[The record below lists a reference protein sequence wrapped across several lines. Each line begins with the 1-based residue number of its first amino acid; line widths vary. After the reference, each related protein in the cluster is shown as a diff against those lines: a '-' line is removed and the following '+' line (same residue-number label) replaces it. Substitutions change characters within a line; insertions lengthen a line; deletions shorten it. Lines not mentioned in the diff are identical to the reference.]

1 MNKILFVDL
10 LATGTNPSKCGI
22 YAIGGILCEDSL
34 SEIKEL
40 ERFEFR
46 IKPYEGARIVDNSL
60 WIGGITRSDLLRF
73 QNEPDALEDLIK
85 LLAKHVDL
93 SNPEDKV
100 FICGFNSSAFD
111 LPFIKELF
119 ERNGNRRFRDCFHMQ
134 SIDVMTLSAYAL
146 MSERS
151 KMREFNLSSVSR
163 KLGIVAKT
171 SEEYACLDGAE
182 TCAMIY
188 RKLKE
193 RLKTGEYGEYLRKTE
208 VISNF

>member
-1 MNKILFVDL
+1 MNKILFIDL
-10 LATGTNPSKCGI
+10 LATGTNPQKCGI

-34 SEIKEL
+34 TEIKEV

-73 QNEPDALEDLIK
+73 EPETEALDRLMT
-85 LLAKHVDL
+85 LLSDHVEL
-93 SNPEDKV
+93 SNPEDKI

-111 LPFIKELF
+111 LPFIKEF
-119 ERNGNRRFRDCFHMQ
+119 YERNGNKRFRDCFHLQ
-134 SIDVMTLSAYAL
+134 TIDVLTLSAYAL

-151 KMREFNLSSVSR
+151 QMREFNLSSVSR
-163 KLGIVAKT
+163 KLGIVGKT
-171 SEEYACLDGAE
+171 SEEYACLDNAE

-193 RLKTGEYGEYLRKTE
+193 RLKTGEYGDYIKVEN
-208 VISNF
+208 VITNF